1 MSHSAAFTLA
11 RDWFLAGRRVDM
23 GELAQELS
31 ISRATL
37 HRRVG
42 SRDLLL
48 GEILWSL
55 SSASITRLWPS
66 CVGRGAAGIADFVS
80 GYVRFANDSPPF
92 RDFLRREPERA
103 LRLLTTRASVCQQR
117 TTEKLVALLDGEVAA
132 GRLVPP
138 LPVPDLAYLL
148 VRIGESFVYTDVITG
163 DAPDAAKAHA
173 AVTALLT

>member
-1 MSHSAAFTLA
+1 MSHEFELA
-11 RDWFLAGRRVDM
+11 REWFLSGRRVDM
-23 GELAQELS
+23 GELAESRS

-42 SRDLLL
+42 SRDRLL

-55 SSASITRLWPS
+55 SSASIARLLPS
-66 CVGRGAAGIADFVS
+66 CAGRGASGVADFVS
-80 GYVRFANDSPPF
+80 GYVRVANESPPF

-117 TTEKLVALLDGEVAA
+117 TTAALESLLAAEVAA
-132 GRLVPP
+132 ERLVAP

-163 DAPDAAKAHA
+163 DAPDAEKAHA

>member
-1 MSHSAAFTLA
+1 MSQEFEVA
-11 RDWFLAGRRVDM
+11 RDWFLSGRRVDM
-23 GELAQELS
+23 GELAEALS

-42 SRDLLL
+42 SRDRLL

-55 SSASITRLWPS
+55 SAASIARLKPS
-66 CVGRGAAGIADFVS
+66 CAGRGAAGVADFVS
-80 GYVRFANDSPPF
+80 GYVRFANESPPF

-117 TTEKLVALLDGEVAA
+117 TTAELETLLAAEVAA
-132 GRLVPP
+132 GRLAPP

-163 DAPDAAKAHA
+163 DAPDAEKAHA

>member
-1 MSHSAAFTLA
+1 MSQEFELA
-11 RDWFLAGRRVDM
+11 REWFLAGRRVDM
-23 GELAQELS
+23 GELAQTLS

-55 SSASITRLWPS
+55 SDVTIARLWPS

-80 GYVRFANDSPPF
+80 GYVRMANDSPPF

-103 LRLLTTRASVCQQR
+103 LRLLTTRASVCQRR
-117 TTEKLVALLDGEVAA
+117 TTEKLETLLTGEVSA
-132 GRLVPP
+132 GRLDPP

-163 DAPDAAKAHA
+163 DAPDAEKAHA

>member
-1 MSHSAAFTLA
+1 MSHEFELA

-23 GELAQELS
+23 GELARALS

-55 SSASITRLWPS
+55 SSASIARLWPS

-80 GYVRFANDSPPF
+80 GYVRIANDSPPF

-103 LRLLTTRASVCQQR
+103 LRLLTTRASVCQKR
-117 TTEKLVALLDGEVAA
+117 TTEKLAALLSGEVSA
-132 GRLVPP
+132 GRLDPP

>member
-1 MSHSAAFTLA
+1 MSHQSAFDLA
-11 RDWFLAGRRVDM
+11 REWFLAGRRVDM
-23 GELAQELS
+23 GELAEALS

-42 SRDLLL
+42 SRDRLLA
-48 GEILWSL
+48 EILWSL
-55 SSASITRLWPS
+55 SEASIARLRPT
-66 CVGRGAAGIADFVS
+66 CVGRGAAGVADFVS

-103 LRLLTTRASVCQQR
+103 LRLLTTKASVCQLR
-117 TTEKLVALLDGEVAA
+117 TTEELESLLAAEVAA
-132 GRLVPP
+132 GRLTPP

-163 DAPDAAKAHA
+163 DAPDAAKAHT

>member
-1 MSHSAAFTLA
+1 MSHEFELA
-11 RDWFLAGRRVDM
+11 REWFLAGRRVDM
-23 GELAQELS
+23 GELAQALS

-42 SRDLLL
+42 SRDRLL
-48 GEILWSL
+48 GEVLWSL
-55 SSASITRLWPS
+55 SSASIARLWPS
-66 CVGRGAAGIADFVS
+66 SVGRGAAGIADFVS
-80 GYVRFANDSPPF
+80 GYVRLANDSPPF

-103 LRLLTTRASVCQQR
+103 LRLLTTRASVCQKR
-117 TTEKLVALLDGEVAA
+117 TTEKLSALLAGEAAA
-132 GRLVPP
+132 GRLDPP

-163 DAPDAAKAHA
+163 DAPDASKAHA